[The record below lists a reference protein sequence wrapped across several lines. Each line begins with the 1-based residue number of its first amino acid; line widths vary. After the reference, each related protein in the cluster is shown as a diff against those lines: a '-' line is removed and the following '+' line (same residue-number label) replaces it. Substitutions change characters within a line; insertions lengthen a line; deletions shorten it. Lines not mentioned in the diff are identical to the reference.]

1 MTLLLI
7 AAMIYAVLAFA
18 GSQFLLALSA
28 PAFALLV
35 YIFPLILNFLVTKM
49 QKNDTQKLIA
59 SLVSPIL
66 TVLFYVGFVSLSLS
80 SGAWSKFV
88 EANNV
93 ANSSIILEITT
104 TPLDAS
110 QLIFFSLVFFGIS
123 LATYFISKAS
133 LSKNRGVQHA

>member
-59 SLVSPIL
+59 SLVSPTRGAIL
-66 TVLFYVGFVSLSLS
+66 CWFCFLSLS

-110 QLIFFSLVFFGIS
+110 QLIFVSLVFFGIS

>member
-59 SLVSPIL
+59 SLVSPTL
-66 TVLFYVGFVSLSLS
+66 TVLFYVGLFLCPYLQEL
-80 SGAWSKFV
+80 GQDLLKQTMLPTA
-88 EANNV
+88 
-93 ANSSIILEITT
+93 
-104 TPLDAS
+104 AS
-110 QLIFFSLVFFGIS
+110 VWKLQRHHWMHL
-123 LATYFISKAS
+123 
-133 LSKNRGVQHA
+133 N